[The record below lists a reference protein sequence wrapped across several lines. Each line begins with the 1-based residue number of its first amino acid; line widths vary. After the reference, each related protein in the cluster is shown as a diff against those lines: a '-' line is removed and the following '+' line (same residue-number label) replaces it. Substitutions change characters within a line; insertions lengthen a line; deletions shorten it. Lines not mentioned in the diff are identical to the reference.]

1 MTECGITALQAKP
14 SLLSQT
20 GIVRVVNK
28 RSHRTL
34 GYYISVRYE
43 DKIAAIL
50 QQIEREEK
58 LEKLRQ
64 IRALNETEWSEV
76 GVEDGIE

>member
-14 SLLSQT
+14 SLLGQM
-20 GIVRVVNK
+20 GIARIVNK

-34 GYYISVRYE
+34 GYYISARYE
-43 DKIAAIL
+43 ERIAGIL

-58 LEKLRQ
+58 LDKLRQ
-64 IRALNETEWSEV
+64 IRALNETEWSET

>member
-14 SLLSQT
+14 SLFNQM
-20 GIVRVVNK
+20 GVARIVNK
-28 RSHRTL
+28 RARRTL
-34 GYYISVRYE
+34 GYYISARYE
-43 DKIAAIL
+43 EKIIGIL

-58 LEKLRQ
+58 LDKLRQ
-64 IRALNETEWSEV
+64 IRALGEAEWSEA